1 MNASNIKLS
10 VRLGLGFG
18 SIVILLLVISCIGIL
33 RLSSLSSE
41 IDGLVNDQF
50 PKVLYANDII
60 DGNNRVAI
68 LARDIALT
76 RDASAIKKASDE
88 VTEVR
93 AQTNK
98 SIEKLSSMVKSNEG
112 RQLLSKLMDNRK
124 VYAVTMDD
132 FLKIAVSGER
142 EKAVDFLA
150 TKVLPVRNAYYDS
163 ILKLIEF
170 QTDLMKKTGVDTA
183 AEASSTTTLIIT
195 VTIIAAIAATLLA
208 TLIIRNISKQLG
220 GEPAYAASVVK
231 RIAEGDLSEK
241 IQLKHNDTAS
251 LLASM
256 NNMQVALKHT
266 VEEIQNTVNAALMG
280 DFSKKI
286 PLAGKT
292 GFNHDIGSG
301 LNQLSDVTETG
312 LKDVLRVAN
321 ALAKGD
327 LTQSIDH
334 EYPGT
339 FGEVRNGIN
348 STVANLK
355 ELVQQIKISVDT
367 INTAAQE
374 IAAGNADLSQRTEEQ
389 ASNLEETA
397 SSIEELTAT
406 VKQNAENANQ
416 ANQLAL
422 GASEIAGKG
431 GDVVGNVVVTMT
443 GINDA
448 SRKIVEIISVIDGI
462 AFQTNILALNA
473 AVEAARAG
481 EQGRG
486 FAVVAG
492 EVRNLAQ
499 RSAAAAKEIKSLIND
514 SVEKVSNGTRL
525 VEEAGHTMEDIV
537 GSVKRVTNIITDI
550 SSASLEQS
558 AGIEQVNQ
566 AISQMDQVTQQ
577 NAALVEEA
585 AAAADSLSGQARNL
599 AEAVAVFKMEQGGF
613 QGASVITR
621 STSHAVARSKPAA
634 HKAVAKLPKAKTAAA
649 DEDEWNEF

>member
-1 MNASNIKLS
+1 MNASNMKLS
-10 VRLGLGFG
+10 VRLSLGFG
-18 SIVILLLVISCIGIL
+18 TIVILLLVISSIGIL
-33 RLSSLSSE
+33 RLSSLREE
-41 IDGLVNDQF
+41 INGLINDKF
-50 PKVLYANDII
+50 PKVLYASDII

-76 RDASAIKKASDE
+76 RDANAIKKASDE
-88 VTEVR
+88 IAEVR
-93 AQTNK
+93 VQTNK
-98 SIEKLSSMVKSNEG
+98 SLEKLDSMIKSSEG

-124 VYAVTMDD
+124 VYAGTMDE
-132 FLKIAVSGER
+132 FVKIAVSGDR
-142 EKAVDFLA
+142 DKAVEFLG
-150 TKVLPVRNAYYDS
+150 TKVAPVRNAYFDS
-163 ILKLIEF
+163 IQKLIEF
-170 QTDLMKKTGVDTA
+170 QTDLMKQTGEDTA
-183 AEASSTTTLIIT
+183 VEVSSTTTLIIT
-195 VTIIAAIAATLLA
+195 VTIIAAVAATLLA
-208 TLIIRNISKQLG
+208 ALIIRNISKQLG
-220 GEPAYAASVVK
+220 GEPAYAARVVK
-231 RIAEGDLSEK
+231 RIAEGDLSET
-241 IQLKHNDTAS
+241 IQLKQNDSTS

-256 NNMQVALKHT
+256 NSMQVALRHT
-266 VEEIQNTVNAALMG
+266 VEEIQNTVNAALTG

-286 PLAGKT
+286 PLAGKS
-292 GFNHDIGSG
+292 GFNHDIGTG
-301 LNQLSDVTETG
+301 LNQLSDITETG

-355 ELVQQIKISVDT
+355 ELVQQIKASVDT

-416 ANQLAL
+416 ANKLAL

-537 GSVKRVTNIITDI
+537 GSVKRVTNIISDI

-566 AISQMDQVTQQ
+566 AIAQMDQVTQQ

-621 STSHAVARSKPAA
+621 SASHPVARSKPGAS
-634 HKAVAKLPKAKTAAA
+634 KAVAKLPAKAKPVA

>member
-1 MNASNIKLS
+1 MHASNMRLA

-18 SIVILLLVISCIGIL
+18 SIVILLLIISSIGIL
-33 RLSSLSSE
+33 RLSSLRGE
-41 IDGLVNDQF
+41 IDGLINDKF
-50 PKVLYANDII
+50 PKVLYAGEII

-76 RDASAIKKASDE
+76 RDTNAIKKSSDE
-88 VTEVR
+88 ITDVR
-93 AQTNK
+93 TQTAK
-98 SIEKLSSMVKSNEG
+98 SLEKLDTMVKSNEG
-112 RQLLSKLMDNRK
+112 RMLLSKLMDNRK
-124 VYAVTMDD
+124 IYTTTMDD
-132 FLKIAVSGER
+132 FLKIAISGDR
-142 EKAVDFLA
+142 DKAVEFLNS
-150 TKVLPVRNAYYDS
+150 KVVPVRVTYFDS
-163 ILKLIEF
+163 IQKLIDH
-170 QTDLMKKTGVDTA
+170 QTELMKQTGADTA
-183 AEASSTTTLIIT
+183 VEVSSTTTLIVT
-195 VTIIAAIAATLLA
+195 VTIIAALAATLLA
-208 TLIIRNISKQLG
+208 ALIIRNISKQLG
-220 GEPAYAASVVK
+220 GEPTYAANVVK
-231 RIAEGDLSEK
+231 RIAEGDLSEN
-241 IQLKHNDTAS
+241 IQIKHNDNTS

-256 NNMQVALKHT
+256 KNMQIALKHT
-266 VEEIQNTVNAALMG
+266 VEEIQNTVNAALAG

-286 PLAGKT
+286 PLTGKT
-292 GFNHDIGSG
+292 GFNQEIGSG

-327 LTQSIDH
+327 LTQSIEH

-348 STVANLK
+348 ATVANLK
-355 ELVQQIKISVDT
+355 ELVQQIKVSVDT

-431 GDVVGNVVVTMT
+431 GDVVGNVVLTMT

-537 GSVKRVTNIITDI
+537 GSVKRVTGIISEI

-566 AISQMDQVTQQ
+566 AIAQMDQVTQQ

-613 QGASVITR
+613 QGSSVITR
-621 STSHAVARSKPAA
+621 SAAHPVARSKPAA
-634 HKAVAKLPKAKTAAA
+634 HKATPKLPARVKPAA